1 MYRFI
6 VYVTKHNP
14 NAGTY
19 IIHQFKNK
27 ITLLTVSFA
36 GYDIMP
42 ITTGIPGVG
51 TGYNMTGIKFTP
63 GVIHYTNVIAYN
75 YAGAHTTATSDGFM
89 IDHVSP
95 EAGIVYDGL
104 GRYDC
109 YIWVKYV

>member
-1 MYRFI
+1 MQVLVIAYNSSI
-6 VYVTKHNP
+6 K
-14 NAGTY
+14 
-19 IIHQFKNK
+19 KK
-27 ITLLTVSFA
+27 IALLTFSFA

-51 TGYNMTGIKFTP
+51 TGYNMTGIKLTP
-63 GVIHYTNVIAYN
+63 GVVHYTNVIAYN

-95 EAGIVYDGL
+95 QAGIVYDGL